1 MYILVSLEKIT
12 LFFLKYNIDITQFTS
27 FEQAILIILCN
38 IFMILFYWFMLYVI
52 YKFIFKILDWMNLR
66 W

>member
-66 W
+66 